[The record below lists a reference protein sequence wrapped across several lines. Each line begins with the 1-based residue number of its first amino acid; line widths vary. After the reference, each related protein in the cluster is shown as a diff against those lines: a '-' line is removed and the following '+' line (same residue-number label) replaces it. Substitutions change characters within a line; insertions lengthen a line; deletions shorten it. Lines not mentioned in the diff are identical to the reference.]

1 MRIPRNT
8 FHDGAATFGERMRME
23 PLSVSI
29 SGDIPAGEAGAPAAH
44 ARSLLQQV
52 RLFQGLDA
60 AVTGAISARLHLRA
74 FAAGDVLIEQGRW
87 CGELFILRSGVAQ
100 VSIIPSEETHEI
112 MDDVAGIPGQEIVL
126 RRLVSGDLAGEMSL
140 ITRSPPSARVRALT
154 DGDLWTLDE
163 DDFQQLVLDFP
174 ALSRNINVV
183 LSERLFHTSRRQ
195 TQVAPQQVTL
205 ILTAA
210 SPVWGELAEHLA
222 LLTGSATLLVR
233 VEDGADQSGTVY
245 RVEDLLSGR
254 LDGAL
259 AAPDDPS
266 EQRPVVA
273 ITLDA
278 SDTDEAH
285 AAGAIAGLLGVLSRL
300 EDRYR
305 HALILMRPDSTHLN
319 PSLLAV
325 VTRVLVAGPVESA
338 AEIRSC
344 IATLPMPA
352 SLPIRPEVGVIL
364 TDAPAALAPT
374 VATIE
379 RLSMRI
385 GTTVR
390 GILPAA
396 TTRGI
401 AVGALARWLAG
412 QRIGLAL
419 GGGVVKG
426 WAHLGVIR
434 VLDRLHVPL
443 DCITGVSI
451 GAICAAIV
459 ARGGTLDEYENL
471 LRLAGDYA
479 FHPRL
484 SRHGL
489 LSSQAVAR
497 FLRRK
502 DVLGERLIEDLA
514 IPFAAVAGDLNT
526 GAEIVIRR
534 GLAWQAVLASASI
547 PVLFP
552 PVRIGGH
559 VLVDGT
565 VVNPVPI
572 STAQILGADKVIAVD
587 ISGTLAPRQEI
598 SLNGR
603 SMERLPNMMGSML
616 RSFEIMGAEIHAHAV
631 EQPSVLIKPTLRGV
645 SLRRF
650 KEGAQFIPAGEAAAE
665 AAIPRLYREFPWL
678 RKVAPSN

>member
-1 MRIPRNT
+1 M
-8 FHDGAATFGERMRME
+8 D
-23 PLSVSI
+23 
-29 SGDIPAGEAGAPAAH
+29 GDIPTDEVGVPSTQAWG
-44 ARSLLQQV
+44 LLQQV

-60 AVTGAISARLHLRA
+60 AAIEAISTRLHRRA
-74 FAAGDVLIEQGRW
+74 FTAGDVLIGQDRW
-87 CGELFILRSGVAQ
+87 SGELFILRSGVAQ
-100 VSIIPSEETHEI
+100 VGITQSETTRETSYGLPES
-112 MDDVAGIPGQEIVL
+112 ARQEIFL
-126 RRLVSGDLAGEMSL
+126 RRLVGGDLVGEMSL
-140 ITRSPPSARVRALT
+140 ITGSPPSATVRALT
-154 DGDLWTLDE
+154 DGDLWALGH

-174 ALSRNINVV
+174 ALSRNINVI
-183 LSERLFHTSRRQ
+183 LSERLFHTSRHQ
-195 TQVAPQQVTL
+195 TQITPQQITL

-222 LLTGSATLLVR
+222 LLTSSATLLVN
-233 VEDGADQSGTVY
+233 VGDGTERSGAEY
-245 RVEDLLSGR
+245 RVEDLLAGR

-259 AAPDDPS
+259 AAPDNPT
-266 EQRPVVA
+266 EQGPVIAV
-273 ITLDA
+273 TLDA

-285 AAGAIAGLLGVLSRL
+285 AAGAIAGLLGVLNRM

-305 HALILMRPDSTHLN
+305 HALILMRPDSPHLVS
-319 PSLLAV
+319 SLLAV
-325 VTRVLVAGPVESA
+325 VTRVLVAGPAESVTTMRA
-338 AEIRSC
+338 Q
-344 IATLPMPA
+344 IACLPMPA
-352 SLPIRPEVGVIL
+352 SLPIRPEISVIF
-364 TDAPAALAPT
+364 TDAPATLAPT

-379 RLSMRI
+379 QLSERI
-385 GTTVR
+385 GANVR
-390 GILPAA
+390 GIIPASA
-396 TTRGI
+396 SRGI

-459 ARGGTLDEYENL
+459 ARGGTMDEYENL

-479 FHPRL
+479 FHLRL

-514 IPFAAVAGDLNT
+514 MPFAAVAGDLNT
-526 GAEIVIRR
+526 GGEIVIRR
-534 GLAWQAVLASASI
+534 GLAWQAALASASI
-547 PVLFP
+547 PALFP
-552 PVRIGGH
+552 PVRMGGH

-598 SLNGR
+598 SLDSR
-603 SMERLPNMMGSML
+603 TVERLPNMMASML

-631 EQPSVLIKPTLRGV
+631 EQPSVLIKPDLKGI

-665 AAIPRLYREFPWL
+665 AALPRLYSEFPWL
-678 RKVAPSN
+678 RKVAPLI

>member
-1 MRIPRNT
+1 M
-8 FHDGAATFGERMRME
+8 GVA
-23 PLSVSI
+23 SVSI
-29 SGDIPAGEAGAPAAH
+29 SDNVPAAQ
-44 ARSLLQQV
+44 AQGLLQQV

-60 AVTGAISARLHLRA
+60 AVIEAISAHLQLRP
-74 FAAGDVLIEQGRW
+74 FTAGDLLIEQGRW

-100 VSIIPSEETHEI
+100 VSIIPSETTHETVY
-112 MDDVAGIPGQEIVL
+112 DELLPEPPTQEKVL
-126 RRLVSGDLAGEMSL
+126 RRFVSGDLVGEMSL
-140 ITRSPPSARVRALT
+140 ITKSLPSARVRALT
-154 DGDLWTLDE
+154 DGDFWALSE
-163 DDFQQLVLDFP
+163 DDFQQLMLDFP
-174 ALSRNINVV
+174 ALSRNINIV
-183 LSERLFHTSRRQ
+183 LSERLFHTSRQ
-195 TQVAPQQVTL
+195 QSQVAPQQVTL
-205 ILTAA
+205 VLTAA

-222 LLTGSATLLVR
+222 LLTGSATLLVN
-233 VEDGADQSGTVY
+233 VGDGTDGTDQSGTVY
-245 RVEDLLSGR
+245 RVEDLLAGR

-259 AAPDDPS
+259 AAPGDPS
-266 EQRPVVA
+266 ERGPVVA
-273 ITLDA
+273 VTLDA
-278 SDTDEAH
+278 SDTDDAH

-305 HALILMRPDSTHLN
+305 HALILMRPDSSHLS

-325 VTRVLVAGPVESA
+325 VTRVLVAGSVESA
-338 AEIRSC
+338 GAIRER
-344 IATLPMPA
+344 IASLPMPA
-352 SLPIRPEVGVIL
+352 SLPIRPEVSVIL
-364 TDAPAALAPT
+364 TDAPSALAPT
-374 VATIE
+374 VATFE
-379 RLSMRI
+379 RLSERT
-385 GTTVR
+385 GATVR

-396 TTRGI
+396 ATRGI
-401 AVGALARWLAG
+401 AVSALARWLTG

-426 WAHLGVIR
+426 WAHLGVLR

-489 LSSQAVAR
+489 LSSQAVAK

-502 DVLGERLIEDLA
+502 DVLGERLIEELGM
-514 IPFAAVAGDLNT
+514 PFAAVAGDLNT
-526 GAEIVIRR
+526 GGEIVIRR
-534 GLAWQAVLASASI
+534 GLAWQAVLASASL
-547 PVLFP
+547 PALFP

-559 VLVDGT
+559 LLVDGA

-572 STAQILGADKVIAVD
+572 STAQLLGADKVIAVD

-598 SLNGR
+598 SLDGR
-603 SMERLPNMMGSML
+603 TVERLPNMLGSML

-631 EQPSVLIKPTLRGV
+631 EQPSVLIKPTLRGI

-665 AAIPRLYREFPWL
+665 AAVPQLYREFPWL
-678 RKVAPSN
+678 RRLAPPN

>member
-1 MRIPRNT
+1 MSM
-8 FHDGAATFGERMRME
+8 D
-23 PLSVSI
+23 
-29 SGDIPAGEAGAPAAH
+29 GDIPTDEVGVPSTQ
-44 ARSLLQQV
+44 ARELLQQV

-60 AVTGAISARLHLRA
+60 AAIEAISTRLHRRA
-74 FAAGDVLIEQGRW
+74 FTAGDVLIEQDRW
-87 CGELFILRSGVAQ
+87 SGELFILRSGVAQ
-100 VSIIPSEETHEI
+100 VGITRETTRETPYGLPES
-112 MDDVAGIPGQEIVL
+112 ARQEIFL
-126 RRLVSGDLAGEMSL
+126 RRLVGGDLVGEMSL
-140 ITRSPPSARVRALT
+140 ITGSPPSATVRALT
-154 DGDLWTLDE
+154 DGDLWALGH

-174 ALSRNINVV
+174 ALSRNINVI
-183 LSERLFHTSRRQ
+183 LSERLFHTSRHQ
-195 TQVAPQQVTL
+195 TQIAPQQITL

-222 LLTGSATLLVR
+222 LLTSSATLLVN
-233 VEDGADQSGTVY
+233 VGDGTERSGAEY
-245 RVEDLLSGR
+245 RVEDLLAGR

-259 AAPDDPS
+259 AAPDNPT
-266 EQRPVVA
+266 EQGPVIAV
-273 ITLDA
+273 TLDA

-285 AAGAIAGLLGVLSRL
+285 AAGAIAGLLGVLGRM

-305 HALILMRPDSTHLN
+305 HALILMRPDSPHLVS
-319 PSLLAV
+319 SLLAV
-325 VTRVLVAGPVESA
+325 VTRVLVAGPVESVTTM
-338 AEIRSC
+338 RSQ
-344 IATLPMPA
+344 IACLPMPA
-352 SLPIRPEVGVIL
+352 SLPIRPEISVIL
-364 TDAPAALAPT
+364 TDAPATLAPT

-379 RLSMRI
+379 QLSERI
-385 GTTVR
+385 GANVR
-390 GILPAA
+390 GIIPASA
-396 TTRGI
+396 SRGI

-459 ARGGTLDEYENL
+459 ARGGTMDEYENL

-479 FHPRL
+479 FHLRL

-514 IPFAAVAGDLNT
+514 MPFAAVAGDLNT
-526 GAEIVIRR
+526 GGEIVIRR
-534 GLAWQAVLASASI
+534 GLAWQAALASASI
-547 PVLFP
+547 PALFP
-552 PVRIGGH
+552 PVRMGGH

-598 SLNGR
+598 SLDSR
-603 SMERLPNMMGSML
+603 TVERLPNMMASML

-631 EQPSVLIKPTLRGV
+631 EQPSVLIKPDLKGI

-665 AAIPRLYREFPWL
+665 AALPRLYSEFPWL
-678 RKVAPSN
+678 RKVASLT

>member
-1 MRIPRNT
+1 M
-8 FHDGAATFGERMRME
+8 
-23 PLSVSI
+23 SI
-29 SGDIPAGEAGAPAAH
+29 SENIPPEEARLSAAQ
-44 ARSLLQQV
+44 AQSLLQQV

-60 AVTGAISARLHLRA
+60 AAIAAISARFHLRT
-74 FAAGDVLIEQGRW
+74 FTAGDLLIEQGRW
-87 CGELFILRSGVAQ
+87 CGELYILRTGVAQ
-100 VSIIPSEETHEI
+100 VSIVSSEPTHESP
-112 MDDVAGIPGQEIVL
+112 DTLPEIPREESAL
-126 RRLVSGDLAGEMSL
+126 RRLVSGDLVGEMSL
-140 ITRSPPSARVRALT
+140 ITKSPPSARVRALT
-154 DGDLWTLDE
+154 DGDLWALSE
-163 DDFQQLVLDFP
+163 EDFQQLILDFP

-183 LSERLFHTSRRQ
+183 LSERLFYTSRQ
-195 TQVAPQQVTL
+195 QSQVAPQQITL
-205 ILTAA
+205 VVTAA
-210 SPVWGELAEHLA
+210 SPVWSELAEHLA
-222 LLTGSATLLVR
+222 LLTGSATLLVT
-233 VEDGADQSGTVY
+233 VEDGADPSGTVY
-245 RVEDLLSGR
+245 RVEDLLDGR
-254 LDGAL
+254 LDGVL
-259 AAPDDPS
+259 AARDDPS
-266 EQRPVVA
+266 ERGPVVA
-273 ITLDA
+273 VTLDA
-278 SDTDEAH
+278 SGTDDAH

-305 HALILMRPDSTHLN
+305 HVLILMRPESSHLS

-325 VTRVLVAGPVESA
+325 VTRVLIAGPVESA
-338 AEIRSC
+338 AEMRSR
-344 IATLPMPA
+344 IASLPMPA
-352 SLPIRPEVGVIL
+352 SMTIRPAVSVII

-374 VATIE
+374 VATVD
-379 RLSMRI
+379 RLSARI
-385 GTTVR
+385 GADVR

-396 TTRGI
+396 ATRGI

-479 FHPRL
+479 FHPRF

-502 DVLGERLIEDLA
+502 DVLGERLIEDLG
-514 IPFAAVAGDLNT
+514 IPYAAVAGDLNT
-526 GAEIVIRR
+526 GGEIVIRH
-534 GLAWQAVLASASI
+534 GLAWQAALASASI
-547 PVLFP
+547 PALFP

-598 SLNGR
+598 SLDGR
-603 SMERLPNMMGSML
+603 TVEKLPNMVGAML

-631 EQPSVLIKPTLRGV
+631 EKPSVLIKPILMGI

-650 KEGAQFIPAGEAAAE
+650 KEGAQYIPAGEAATE
-665 AAIPRLYREFPWL
+665 AAVPQLYREFPWL
-678 RKVAPSN
+678 RKLASPN